1 MRNKLL
7 SFLGMVLLT
16 ISANASVEGWND
28 PSYTTTQDFGEDGYS
43 AILHLVGKDV
53 FLTAGGTWGSHA
65 AMTPDLSKAFL
76 YAFYL
81 QANGGYNLVSDQAA
95 ATQKL
100 GRQSEKD
107 LYTDYNNQNGWGLY
121 YTLTQLQNGNWQ
133 ISTFEDDP
141 YYGSALY
148 ADWEDMP
155 EDSPEEIEA
164 KEAQHLK
171 YLQAQYVLGWDPTNE
186 DSFQGSA
193 TEVMYEDDGVTP
205 KNVNILMLDPTRD
218 DIYAEWDFVDEL
230 SYLAYVYQGKIIALI
245 EEIIAEGL
253 EAYGANYEDYHD
265 AYDSG
270 DIDQI
275 VEAYDEL
282 AAVVSEAKQAK
293 AFSEA
298 SETNPQ
304 DATFMLENPAFD
316 AGNISGWTCT
326 FVSGQ
331 NANNVGYQQGG
342 NGYINGDI
350 KVWKFIE
357 AWANQAFNPNVTYR
371 TIGDGKLSQT
381 IVNMPQGK
389 YKFTCDCI
397 AVQQDGASDPVT
409 GVELFAIGGTLDVF
423 TNLSTGNGVPEHFE
437 LTFVNTGGDVEI
449 GLRTNNATANWIA
462 ADNFTLTYYGPV
474 TDDPQKVILDGAIS
488 TYESTYPDLTEVY
501 AYSETK
507 TAFSEALAD
516 AKAVSADDE
525 STSDDYTAA
534 KEALDAAATALTSS
548 VNEYTSFKAYIDGT
562 LTAKIADVSE
572 FGWATLANTLADYKT
587 SLNRAYN
594 EGTYSSEDIAGVSAQ
609 VTTLIGEYISTN
621 CKEGDDITILIENA
635 GFSAAQ
641 TWNGWTKTNYD
652 GTGNISAGN
661 HRWGGQNVKYP
672 AGFVLEGNETVTE
685 EFTADD
691 GCVEIWRGAFKY
703 SQTISQMPAGL
714 YTLSCKG
721 FWRNEDNQADV
732 TAAANA
738 PELFAIYDKD
748 GVEQVQ
754 TQKFT
759 NIFRDCTDA
768 MLYNGGSANGTMA
781 YGGGT
786 GQEQDKNEAAPANG
800 KYYPN
805 GMCGASA
812 HFAAGGYKQE
822 FNFVLTTVTDVTIG
836 ARSQG
841 ANYWTLFDDFQL
853 VYQGNGAAAYY
864 GIIQNLMEEAANIR
878 DNSDATYVESAYDEL
893 QAAYQAGSDALSG
906 GTSEDCMAAV
916 AQLQAAIANG
926 EAAAVKVQEMN
937 AFIEELTDEL
947 MTLVSSSDTDLQDK
961 IDEVTSARDNFE
973 IADLAAID
981 QYIEELKAG
990 FTNYVMVDIVDAAD
1004 EDNPQDASF
1013 VIMNPDYDNVNADK
1027 WTTADSPAFGNG
1039 AAEFY
1044 NKTFRL
1050 SQTIYGLPAGWY
1062 VLGVKGYYRF
1072 GNPGRVQNEI
1082 DAVTSLDDMKKVT
1095 LFAGATS
1102 TPFLLIQDPENM
1114 PAFSAYNAG
1123 TEDGTSLLTVNK
1135 GQPDEENFRVPNNM
1149 EKGAA
1154 AFDNDIYQNYLLF
1167 QVENDGDNVEIGI
1180 EKTEAIAEDWTMF
1193 DTWTLDYLG
1202 TAQPTDDPT
1211 TAIQSIE
1218 TAPVAANAAIYN
1230 LAGQRVSKAV
1240 KGIYIINGKKVVIK

>member
-7 SFLGMVLLT
+7 SFLGMVLMT
-16 ISANASVEGWND
+16 ISANASVDGWAA
-28 PSYTTTQDFGEDGYS
+28 PSYTTTNEYVPEV
-43 AILHLVGKDV
+43 AVLHLVGKDV

-65 AMTPDLSKAFL
+65 AITTDLSKAFL
-76 YAFYL
+76 YNML
-81 QANGGYNLVSDQAA
+81 EQANGYNLISDQAA
-95 ATQKL
+95 NQKKL

-107 LYTDYNNQNGWGLY
+107 LYTDYNNQTGWGLY
-121 YTLTQLQNGNWQ
+121 YAFTQCQSGNWK
-133 ISTFEDDP
+133 ITTSEDDP
-141 YYGSALY
+141 SWGSGLFAG
-148 ADWEDMP
+148 WEDLD
-155 EDSPEEIEA
+155 EGDE
-164 KEAQHLK
+164 KEAMKLK
-171 YLQAQYVLGWDPTNE
+171 WQQSQYVLGWDPTNE
-186 DSFQGSA
+186 DSFQGGDQ
-193 TEVMYEDDGVTP
+193 VMYEDDGVTP
-205 KNVNILMLDPTRD
+205 KNVNILMLDPERED
-218 DIYAEWDFVDEL
+218 FADCYAEWDFIDEI
-230 SYLAYVYQGKIIALI
+230 SYLAYTYQGKIIALI
-245 EEIIAEGL
+245 EEVIAEGL
-253 EAYGANYEDYHD
+253 EDYGVDYEAYHD

-270 DIDQI
+270 DVDQI
-275 VEAYDEL
+275 IEAEEEL
-282 AAVVSEAKQAK
+282 EAVVAKAKQDK
-293 AFSEA
+293 AFSSA
-298 SETNPQ
+298 TQDNPQ

-342 NGYINGDI
+342 NGYTNGNI

-357 AWANQAFNPNVTYR
+357 AWSNSTFNPNVTYR
-371 TIGDGKLSQT
+371 AIGDGKLSQT
-381 IVNMPQGK
+381 IENMPQGK

-397 AVQQDGASDPVT
+397 AVQQDGQSDPVT

-474 TDDPQKVILDGAIS
+474 TDDPQKVLLDGAIS
-488 TYESTYPDLTEVY
+488 SYESAYPDLDEVY
-501 AYSETK
+501 AYNETK
-507 TAFSEALAD
+507 TAYSDELAA
-516 AKAVSADDE
+516 AKAVSADGE
-525 STSDDYTAA
+525 SQSEDYTAA
-534 KEALDAAATALTSS
+534 KEALDAAAAALAAS
-548 VNEYTSFKAYIDGT
+548 VSEYASFKTYIDNT
-562 LTAKIADVSE
+562 LTAKIADVSN
-572 FGWATLANTLADYKT
+572 FGWAALATTLADYKST
-587 SLNRAYN
+587 LNRAYN
-594 EGTYSSEDIAGVSAQ
+594 DGTYSSEDIAGVAAQ

-621 CKEGDDITILIENA
+621 CQEGDDITILIENA

-661 HRWGGQNVKYP
+661 HRWGGQNVNYP
-672 AGFVLEGNETVTE
+672 VGFELESGAVTE

-786 GQEQDKNEAAPANG
+786 GQEQDKNEAAPASG

-822 FNFVLTTVTDVTIG
+822 FNFVLTTTTDVVIG

-864 GIIQNLMEEAANIR
+864 DLIQGLMTTAADKR
-878 DNSDATYVESAYDEL
+878 DNTEAGFVDELYNELNDAYD
-893 QAAYQAGSDALSG
+893 AGSNALSG

-916 AQLQAAIANG
+916 EALQTAIANA
-926 EAAAVKVQEMN
+926 EAGAAKVQEMLDLM
-937 AFIEELTDEL
+937 EELEDEL
-947 MTLVSSSDTDLQDK
+947 MNLVSSSDTELPAL
-961 IDEVTSARDNFE
+961 IEEITSAHDNYE

-981 QYIEELKAG
+981 QYINDLKAG
-990 FTNYVMVDIVDAAD
+990 FTNYVMVDIVDLAD
-1004 EDNPQDASF
+1004 EDNPQDASC
-1013 VIMNPDYDNVNADK
+1013 VILNPDFATGNTDK
-1027 WTTADSPAFGNG
+1027 WTFTTGGKNFGYGYAEYYNTA
-1039 AAEFY
+1039 
-1044 NKTFRL
+1044 FRF
-1050 SQTIYGLPAGWY
+1050 SQTLYGLPAGWY
-1062 VLGVKGYYRF
+1062 VLGVKAFYRC
-1072 GNPGRVQNEI
+1072 GWPSNVQTAI
-1082 DAVTSLDDMKKVT
+1082 DETTDKNDLKNVT
-1095 LFAGATS
+1095 LFAGATA
-1102 TPFLLIQDPENM
+1102 TPALLVQNQEDMEAIT
-1114 PAFSAYNAG
+1114 ALIG
-1123 TEDGTSLLTVNK
+1123 TTQTYVDGSSQLTFNKETVDEVNY
-1135 GQPDEENFRVPNNM
+1135 RIPNNM
-1149 EKGAA
+1149 ETAGL
-1154 AFDNDIYQNYLLF
+1154 AFDNDLYQNYLLF
-1167 QVENDGDNVEIGI
+1167 EVENDGDDVEIGL
-1180 EKTEAIAEDWTMF
+1180 EKVAEVGYDWTMF
-1193 DTWTLDYLG
+1193 GDWTLEYLG
-1202 TAQPTDDPT
+1202 TAQPSVDPT

-1218 TAPVAANAAIYN
+1218 TAPVAAKAAIYN
-1230 LAGQRVSKAV
+1230 LAGQRVSKAT

>member
-28 PSYTTTQDFGEDGYS
+28 PSYTTTKDFGEDGYS
-43 AILHLVGKDV
+43 AVLHLVGKDV

-171 YLQAQYVLGWDPTNE
+171 YLQGQYVLGWDPTNE
-186 DSFQGSA
+186 DSYQGSA

-342 NGYINGDI
+342 NGYTNGDI

-562 LTAKIADVSE
+562 LTTKIADISE
-572 FGWATLANTLADYKT
+572 FGWAALANTLADYKT

-594 EGTYSSEDIAGVSAQ
+594 DGTYTSEDIAGVSAQ

-621 CKEGDDITILIENA
+621 CQPGDDITILIENP
-635 GFSAAQ
+635 GFDTAFS
-641 TWNGWTKTNYD
+641 GWATTGTSPVWGGNNVEIPSGMKMKD
-652 GTGNISAGN
+652 GTEITEGYTLTGGCAE
-661 HRWGGQNVKYP
+661 RWR
-672 AGFVLEGNETVTE
+672 AA
-685 EFTADD
+685 FTMT
-691 GCVEIWRGAFKY
+691 
-703 SQTISQMPAGL
+703 QTIAQMPAGL
-714 YTLSCKG
+714 YTLSCQA
-721 FWRNEDNQADV
+721 FDRDEDN
-732 TAAANA
+732 
-738 PELFAIYDKD
+738 KD
-748 GVEQVQ
+748 GTVPVAELYAVFPDNSEQKTTIMSIQ
-754 TQKFT
+754 AEAQS
-759 NIFRDCTDA
+759 A
-768 MLYNGGSANGTMA
+768 ALYINGGTTVAHGGANGTNDDTVNGA
-781 YGGGT
+781 
-786 GQEQDKNEAAPANG
+786 G
-800 KYYPN
+800 KYIPN

-812 HFAAGGYKQE
+812 WFALGYYKNE
-822 FNFVLTTVTDVTIG
+822 FNFVLTETTDVTIG
-836 ARSQG
+836 VRCTSG
-841 ANYWTLFDDFQL
+841 THWVLFDDFHL
-853 VYQGNGAAAYY
+853 VYAGDDPSAYY
-864 GIIQNLMEEAANIR
+864 PLLNELMATAADLR

-893 QAAYQAGSDALSG
+893 QAAYMAGSAAVGG
-906 GTSEDCMAAV
+906 GTSDDCKAAI
-916 AQLQAAIANG
+916 AALNEAIANG

-937 AFIEELTDEL
+937 AFIEELSDEL

-981 QYIEELKAG
+981 QYMEELKAG

-1013 VIMNPDYDNVNADK
+1013 VILNPDYDTNTAK
-1027 WTTADSPAFGNG
+1027 WTAAEAPALGFG

-1044 NKTFRL
+1044 NKTFRM

-1102 TPFLLIQDPENM
+1102 TPFLLIQDPDNM
-1114 PAFSAYNAG
+1114 PVFSAYNAG
-1123 TEDGTSLLTVNK
+1123 AEGGTSLLTVNK

-1154 AFDNDIYQNYLLF
+1154 AFENDIYQNYLLF

-1211 TAIQSIE
+1211 TAIQNIE
-1218 TAPVAANAAIYN
+1218 TAPVAANAAIFN